1 MQTDPLPEMRASW
14 PQWAEFLR
22 RHGLEGMAAWML
34 EAAGPVTALGAQMLY
49 LGGPFLRPALKDDQ
63 CVALANLLEDPVEA
77 HSFAAFLRK
86 GNPL

>member
-1 MQTDPLPEMRASW
+1 MQTDPLPETRVSW
-14 PQWAEFLR
+14 PQWAGFLR

-34 EAAGPVTALGAQMLY
+34 EAAGPLTALGAQILY

-63 CVALANLLEDPVEA
+63 YAALADLLEDPVES

-86 GNPL
+86 GNSL